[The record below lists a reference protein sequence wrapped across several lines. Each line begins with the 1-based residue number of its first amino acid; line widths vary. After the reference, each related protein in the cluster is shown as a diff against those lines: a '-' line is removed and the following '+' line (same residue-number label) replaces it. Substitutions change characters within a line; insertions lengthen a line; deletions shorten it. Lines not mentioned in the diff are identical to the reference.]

1 MCAVLLMCEAVDDH
15 DARIVG
21 VGEACR
27 VDDAMRSWWNADL
40 VCSETPAI
48 VVGDQPRGWERWLLF
63 DDSAFAFDFGRFT
76 STRRGELAGLHELAN
91 VSAAY

>member
-1 MCAVLLMCEAVDDH
+1 MCEAVNDH

-40 VCSETPAI
+40 VRSVTPAI
-48 VVGDQPRGWERWLLF
+48 VVGDQPRGWEHWLLF
-63 DDSAFAFDFGRFT
+63 DDSAFAFDFGRFA
-76 STRRGELAGLHELAN
+76 STRRGELAGLHELAD
-91 VSAAY
+91 VSAAC

>member
-1 MCAVLLMCEAVDDH
+1 MCEAVDDH

-21 VGEACR
+21 IGEACR